1 MLERSHRRVGSQMRT
16 EVSVKGENQKV
27 SSEVRGFV
35 LILVGACNAGKAVMP
50 FMLCYSQ
57 QQQ

>member
-1 MLERSHRRVGSQMRT
+1 MRT